1 MPNSRRD
8 LRLTGR
14 RGAGGGAG
22 ERRRLLP
29 RLVGPFGSPVDMY
42 GLTRFQSNS
51 VRGFLPFL
59 GNWPKFNAT
68 CRRRR
73 QQSEDEEPCSL
84 VLGCDSGHAERLG
97 VEMTFLSQL

>member
-29 RLVGPFGSPVDMY
+29 RLVGPFVEPVDMY
-42 GLTRFQSNS
+42 GLTRLQSNS
-51 VRGFLPFL
+51 VLGFLPFL
-59 GNWPKFNAT
+59 GNRPKFQ
-68 CRRRR
+68 RH
-73 QQSEDEEPCSL
+73 L
-84 VLGCDSGHAERLG
+84 
-97 VEMTFLSQL
+97 